1 MDQCAEWIS
10 MNVVVFGRALA
21 ELSVDDIRAI
31 AFDLQAARASTADE
45 VAGTRAML
53 FIEQTLRR
61 THRLHDAASAALG
74 VATNVQQ
81 VAERGHLDLPDDDVT
96 RVARAAA
103 QIARGMIVGDYP
115 GVDDA
120 LHALG
125 KGWHRLACLAEFQ
138 AA

>member
-1 MDQCAEWIS
+1 V
-10 MNVVVFGRALA
+10 NVVVFGRALA
-21 ELSVDDIRAI
+21 ELSVDDVRAI

-61 THRLHDAASAALG
+61 THRLHDAASAALD

-81 VAERGHLDLPDDDVT
+81 VAERGHLALPDDDVT

-115 GVDDA
+115 GIDDA
-120 LHALG
+120 LQALG

>member
-1 MDQCAEWIS
+1 M
-10 MNVVVFGRALA
+10 VFGRALA
-21 ELSVDDIRAI
+21 ELSVDDVRAI

-61 THRLHDAASAALG
+61 THRLHDAASAALD

-81 VAERGHLDLPDDDVT
+81 VAERGQLALPDDDVT

-115 GVDDA
+115 GIDDA
-120 LHALG
+120 LQALG

>member
-1 MDQCAEWIS
+1 
-10 MNVVVFGRALA
+10 VVFGRALA
-21 ELSVDDIRAI
+21 ELSVDDVRAI

-61 THRLHDAASAALG
+61 THRLHDAASAALD

-81 VAERGHLDLPDDDVT
+81 VAERGQLALPDDDVT

-115 GVDDA
+115 GIDDA
-120 LHALG
+120 LQALG

>member
-1 MDQCAEWIS
+1 V
-10 MNVVVFGRALA
+10 NVVVFGRALA
-21 ELSVDDIRAI
+21 ELSVDDVHAI
-31 AFDLQAARASTADE
+31 AFDLQAARASAADE
-45 VAGTRAML
+45 IAGTRAML

-61 THRLHDAASAALG
+61 THRLHDAAMAALD

-81 VAERGHLDLPDDDVT
+81 VAERGHLALPDDDVT

-103 QIARGMIVGDYP
+103 QIARGMIIGDYP
-115 GVDDA
+115 GIDDA
-120 LHALG
+120 LQALG